1 MKAFYTVIASFF
13 LVFTIQNTVAQN
25 SIVFDTKEIGTAT
38 NFDFDISLN
47 NTDEIAGLQF
57 DITFNSAVFELANGH
72 QLASRADSHTLAVS
86 NPSEG
91 VIRVLVYSDSNAAI
105 SGNSGVIIGLKLKSK
120 TLPGTFN
127 VNDDA
132 LVVSSPEQTAVAAT
146 IETGAVK
153 VLGPILNITSSEVNF
168 GRVPIGTE
176 PQRTVSI
183 RNDGNLDL
191 ELTGINTITPFSIQ
205 ESFPIS
211 IAPDSSK
218 NLTLNVNSG
227 NKYNSS
233 ETLSF
238 QNNDVDPLR
247 KIQTVVLK
255 AEVYAVNEIKIGA
268 GNGEINTAIEI
279 PVVIENMEPFNGF
292 QFDIKLPND
301 INYVENSLVFSDRLD
316 EHSISASL
324 INATTLRFLGYSS
337 SNKNFK
343 GTAGTVFSFQLKP
356 NVSSGNYPLRI
367 EEAILT
373 HTSLGDILSDAYNG
387 AIEINAPN
395 LSLSTSIISY
405 GSVPI
410 TETRE
415 TTIRLSNSGSAT
427 LNVNE
432 VVYDAT
438 AISLDINLPLI
449 IEAGGSEEVKLTFT
463 PQASG
468 DFSKAI
474 SFRHNA
480 ADVQNVLNVSAT
492 IFSPNY
498 LLVENV
504 KSYKDQINN
513 IQIVLKNNDAVKGVQ
528 FDVELPIGFRMD
540 VDDISKTESTSD
552 FSLVG
557 SEQNNTTYRI
567 ILYSSDNSII
577 TSGDTAIIELP
588 VFIEDTVALGDY
600 EFQFLNTVIS
610 DENNENISSA
620 VLEKGF
626 VTVALIDLDSDGVAD
641 DEDTCPNT
649 PTGETVDSD
658 GCSTSQ
664 IDTDGDGVMDDKDTC
679 PETPTGETVDSD
691 GCATSQIDTDG
702 DGVMDDKDTCPET
715 PAGESVDSNGCA
727 DNSLNTKDE
736 ILDKS
741 ISLFPNP
748 MLNILSIESKV
759 APILK
764 VQFYSILGEKVK
776 EIRSNFNSI
785 FTNDLSKGIY
795 MLQIYSDIGITNKK
809 IIKN

>member
-13 LVFTIQNTVAQN
+13 LVFIIQSTEAQN

-47 NTDEIAGLQF
+47 NADEIAGLQF
-57 DITFNSAVFELANGH
+57 DITFNAAVFELVNGH

-91 VIRVLVYSDSNAAI
+91 VIRVLVYSDANAAI
-105 SGNSGVIIGLKLKSK
+105 RGNSGVIINLKLKSK

-132 LVVSSPEQTAVAAT
+132 LVVSSPEQTAVSAT

-168 GRVPIGTE
+168 GRVPIGSG

-183 RNDGNLDL
+183 KNDGNLDL
-191 ELTGINTITPFSIQ
+191 ALTGINTITPFSIQ

-211 IAPDSSK
+211 IAPNSSK

-227 NKYNSS
+227 SKYNSS
-233 ETLSF
+233 ETVRF
-238 QNNDVDPLR
+238 QNNDADPLR
-247 KIQTVVLK
+247 KIKTVVLK
-255 AEVYAVNEIKIGA
+255 AEVFAVNEIRIGA

-301 INYVENSLVFSDRLD
+301 ITYVENSLVFSDRLD
-316 EHSISASL
+316 GHSVSASL
-324 INATTLRFLGYSS
+324 INPTTLRFLGYSS

-387 AIEINAPN
+387 AIQINAPN
-395 LSLSTSIISY
+395 LSLSTSLISY
-405 GSVPI
+405 GTVPI

-427 LNVNE
+427 LNINE
-432 VVYDAT
+432 VMYDAT
-438 AISLDINLPLI
+438 ALSLDVKLPLV
-449 IEAGGSEEVKLTFT
+449 IEAGQFEEVKLTFT
-463 PQASG
+463 PKTAG
-468 DFSKAI
+468 NFSKAI
-474 SFRHNA
+474 SFRHNG

-498 LLVENV
+498 VLVENV
-504 KSYKDQINN
+504 KSYKDQINK

-540 VDDISKTESTSD
+540 VDAIRKTESTSD

-557 SEQNNTTYRI
+557 SQQNNTAYRI

-577 TSGDTAIIELP
+577 ATGDTAIIELP

-610 DENNENISSA
+610 DVNNKNISSTI
-620 VLEKGF
+620 LEKGLII
-626 VTVALIDLDSDGVAD
+626 VALKDSDGDGVAD
-641 DEDTCPNT
+641 DEDTCA
-649 PTGETVDSD
+649 D
-658 GCSTSQ
+658 
-664 IDTDGDGVMDDKDTC
+664 
-679 PETPTGETVDSD
+679 
-691 GCATSQIDTDG
+691 
-702 DGVMDDKDTCPET
+702 T
-715 PAGESVDSNGCA
+715 PAGETVDSNGCA
-727 DNSLNTKDE
+727 TSQVDSDGDGVTDDKDTCADTPAGETVDSNGCSDTSLRVKDE
-736 ILDKS
+736 VFDES
-741 ISLFPNP
+741 IFLFPNP
-748 MLNILSIESKV
+748 VLNILSIESEV
-759 APILK
+759 SPILK
-764 VQFYSILGEKVK
+764 VQFYSIVGEKVK
-776 EIRSNFNSI
+776 EIKSNFNSI
-785 FTNDLSKGIY
+785 ITNDLSRGIY
-795 MLQIYSDIGITNKK
+795 LLQIYSDKGITNKRL
-809 IIKN
+809 IKN